1 MYTEDHVDPEAN
13 MEKRRDTLFEFF
25 PLFFF
30 LSFVIIT
37 FFNKN
42 KLKKIKNYTG

>member
-1 MYTEDHVDPEAN
+1 MTMYTEDHVDPEAN

-30 LSFVIIT
+30 CLLLLLPFLI
-37 FFNKN
+37 
-42 KLKKIKNYTG
+42 KIN